1 MKQLSCD
8 SLPLT
13 IAQRGLWVAQKINPK
28 ASLTLSEVLELCGPI
43 QPQLILRASRQVVCE
58 FEPIRTR
65 IVEEHGVP
73 RQRVEA
79 EYLGDFPYLDLSGEA
94 APRQAAECWIAQA
107 IERQWDIARDPMWG
121 CVLFRLGEDHYLWV
135 QYAHHIMMDGYSG
148 SIVAQRMAE
157 LYSAYAAG
165 VEPPASTAGSLA
177 GLVELEASYRES
189 ERCRRDRDYW
199 VQQLANPP
207 PAVRLTRRAG
217 ALQFGC
223 LRSTGYLSSA
233 QIARLRELGA
243 LYGATLPQL
252 LIALVAA
259 FYHRNT
265 GAEDLIFGMP
275 VTGRV
280 NRQYR
285 NTPGMV
291 ANAVLIRLA
300 MAPQAP
306 FHHLFAQVASVV
318 RSALRHQQ
326 YRYEDL
332 RRALGLVRNDQQL
345 AWLAVNIE
353 AFDYALDF
361 GGVQA
366 IPHNLCNGSFEDLTI
381 FFYERGDGADVRFD
395 FDANPGL
402 YTREELDEHRRR
414 LLQLVDSVL
423 DNPTQALGQVDML
436 GAQERARLLYDWNR
450 TDAALPEPSSLPHW
464 FAQQAGGTPDAIAVR
479 CASQVLDYRSLQQ
492 RSAQLAAQWVEEGV
506 SPGDVIAVALPRSEQ
521 LLVVLLAVMWSGATY
536 LPLDPLGPA
545 ERNATMLDD
554 SGAIALVCEPAQWEQ
569 HALAGIVW
577 LDPRAGTDLAPL
589 PAPRATADGIAYLLY
604 TSGSAGRPKGVEVS
618 HRNLASFLFAMQH
631 ELQLQASDRVLALTT
646 ISFDIAALELY
657 LPLICGASVVIAG
670 DGALHDPQGL
680 SRLIARER
688 ISLIQ
693 ATPSL
698 WRILLANEDLPLQQ
712 VHALVG
718 GEALS
723 GELATRLLQRTA
735 QLTHLYGPT
744 ETTVWS
750 TLMRLTPAETASVP
764 IGRPLRNTRVYVL
777 DGQQQPV
784 PTGASGELYIGGA
797 GVAKGYRKRQQLNDA
812 SFLPDPF
819 AADGG
824 RMYRTGDLARWREDG
839 VLEFLGRADAQLKIR
854 GHRVE
859 PGEVEAALLCHP
871 AIAAAAVAGHRDGD
885 GAGAM
890 QLVAYLV
897 AAGDAA
903 LPTLDALRQQLHG
916 RLPEYML
923 PSVCMALPALPLTPN
938 GKLDRKALPVPGTAA
953 APRYVA
959 PRDPLERRLVAL
971 WQDLLQ
977 VERIGVHD
985 NFFELGGDSLTAAE
999 LLARF
1004 PSQFGIELPLGS
1016 LFQASTVAG
1025 LATLMANAEEAQ
1037 NDPLAP
1043 LLRLRAGDHGNR
1055 PLFCIHPVVGLGW
1068 SYLGLLGQLDPGC
1081 PVYALQSPALRN
1093 GAVLPD
1099 SIERIAADYVQR
1111 IRRVQPQGPYRL
1123 LGWSLGGLIVHAMAA
1138 ELRSGGQE
1146 VELLVMLDAYPYAAR
1161 IATLGDE
1168 AARLRA
1174 ALAFLGLRLDPGQP
1188 APACVAELSMLLC
1201 EHYGLLS
1208 VPLVQ
1213 QLLQDDPQLFDRI
1226 AALTEHHLALAGHF
1240 QPQPVDVDLLF
1251 FDAAI
1256 KPALDLSPLS
1266 DHRPDAWRGVVA
1278 GLEVYSIDS
1287 DHQSMLQSAPAAQI
1301 ARIVDARLHPRQ
1313 SAHRGAA
1320 TAARLAPPLPATEAL
1335 ADA

>member
-1 MKQLSCD
+1 MNQLSCGT
-8 SLPLT
+8 LPLT
-13 IAQRGLWVAQKINPK
+13 TAQRGLWVGQKINPK
-28 ASLTLSEVLELCGPI
+28 ASLNMAEGLELFGPI
-43 QPQLILRASRQVVCE
+43 QPDLILRASRQVVCE
-58 FEPIRTR
+58 FENIRVR
-65 IVEEHGVP
+65 IVEENGMP

-79 EYLGDFPYLDLSGEA
+79 EYRGDFPYLDLRGEA
-94 APRQAAECWIAQA
+94 APRQAAERWVAQA
-107 IERQWDIARDPMWG
+107 MERQLDIARDPLWS
-121 CVLFRLGEDHYLWV
+121 CVLFRLGDEHYLWV
-135 QYAHHIMMDGYSG
+135 QCVHHLVVDGYTG
-148 SIVAQRMAE
+148 GMAAQRLAE

-165 VEPPASTAGSLA
+165 VEPPAGSAGTLA

-199 VQQLANPP
+199 VQQLADPP
-207 PAVRLTRRAG
+207 PAVSLTRRPG
-217 ALQFGC
+217 ALQGGL
-223 LRSTGYLSSA
+223 LRSTGHLSSA

-275 VTGRV
+275 VTGRI

-285 NTPGMV
+285 STPGMV
-291 ANAVLIRLA
+291 ANAVSIRLA

-306 FHHLFAQVASVV
+306 FHSLFAQVASVV

-332 RRALGLVRNDQQL
+332 RRDLGLVGNDQQL

-366 IPHNLCNGSFEDLTI
+366 IPDNLSNGSAEDLTI
-381 FFYERGDGADVRFD
+381 FFYERGDGAGVRFD

-423 DNPTQALGQVDML
+423 DDPTQALGQVDML
-436 GAQERARLLYDWNR
+436 GAQERARLLHDWNR

-464 FAQQAGGTPDAIAVR
+464 FAQQAAATPNAVAVR
-479 CASQVLDYRSLQQ
+479 CGSQVLDYRSLQR
-492 RSAQLAAQWVEEGV
+492 RSAQLAAQWVEDGV
-506 SPGDVIAVALPRSEQ
+506 LPGDVIAVALPRSEQ

-569 HALAGIVW
+569 HALGGIVW
-577 LDPRAGTDLAPL
+577 LDPQAGTELAPL

-604 TSGSAGRPKGVEVS
+604 TSGSTGAPKGVEVS

-631 ELQLQASDRVLALTT
+631 ELHLQASDRVLALTT

-657 LPLICGASVVIAG
+657 LPLICGASVVVAG
-670 DGALHDPQGL
+670 DGLLHDPHGL

-688 ISLIQ
+688 ISLMQ

-718 GEALS
+718 GEALGS
-723 GELATRLLQRTA
+723 ELATRLLQRA
-735 QLTHLYGPT
+735 ARLTQLYGPT

-750 TLMRLTPAETASVP
+750 TVMHLTPADTASVP

-777 DGQQQPV
+777 DAQQRPV

-797 GVAKGYRKRQQLNDA
+797 GVAKGYRKRQQLSDA
-812 SFLPDPF
+812 RFLPDPF

-824 RMYRTGDLARWREDG
+824 RMYRSGDLARWREDG

-859 PGEVEAALLCHP
+859 PGEVEAALLRHP
-871 AIAAAAVAGHRDGD
+871 AIAAAAVVGHRDGD
-885 GAGAM
+885 GDGAM

-903 LPTLDALRQQLHG
+903 LPTPDALRQQMRG
-916 RLPEYML
+916 RLPEHML

-938 GKLDRKALPVPGTAA
+938 GKLDRKALPVPGRAA

-959 PRDPLERRLVAL
+959 PRNPLEQRLVAL
-971 WQDLLQ
+971 WQSLLE

-1016 LFQASTVAG
+1016 LFHASTVAG
-1025 LATLMANAEEAQ
+1025 LAMLMANAEDAQ

-1043 LLRLRAGDHGNR
+1043 VLRLRAGDHGNR

-1081 PVYALQSPALRN
+1081 PVYALQSPALRS
-1093 GAVLPD
+1093 GVALPD
-1099 SIERIAADYVQR
+1099 SIETIAADYVRR

-1138 ELRSGGQE
+1138 ELRAGGHE
-1146 VELLVMLDAYPYAAR
+1146 VELLAMLDAYPYAER
-1161 IATLGDE
+1161 IAMLGDE
-1168 AARLRA
+1168 AARVRTA
-1174 ALAFLGLRLDPGQP
+1174 VAFLGLRLDPGQP
-1188 APACVAELSMLLC
+1188 APTCVADLSMLLC
-1201 EHYGLLS
+1201 DHYGLLS
-1208 VPLVQ
+1208 MPLVQ
-1213 QLLQDDPQLFDRI
+1213 QLLQDDPQLLDRI
-1226 AALTEHHLALAGHF
+1226 AALTEHQLTLASHY
-1240 QPQPVDVDLLF
+1240 QPPRVDVDLLF

-1256 KPALDLSPLS
+1256 KPALDLSPLL
-1266 DHRPDAWRGVVA
+1266 DQRPAAWSAFVA
-1278 GLEVYSIDS
+1278 DLEVRPIDS

-1301 ARIVDARLHPRQ
+1301 ARIVDARLHPRKSVQ
-1313 SAHRGAA
+1313 SAVASRQAQ
-1320 TAARLAPPLPATEAL
+1320 PLPAAEAL
-1335 ADA
+1335 AHA

>member
-1 MKQLSCD
+1 MNQLSCG

-13 IAQRGLWVAQKINPK
+13 VAQRGLWVIHKINPK
-28 ASLTLSEVLELCGPI
+28 ASLNLSEALELFGPI
-43 QPQLILRASRQVVCE
+43 QPQLILRASRQLVCE
-58 FEPIRTR
+58 FETIRMR
-65 IVEEHGVP
+65 IVEENGLP

-79 EYLGDFPYLDLSGEA
+79 EYLGDFPYLDLSGGP
-94 APRQAAECWIAQA
+94 APRQAAECWIAQV
-107 IERQWDIARDPMWG
+107 IERQWDIARDPLWR

-135 QYAHHIMMDGYSG
+135 QYGHHLVMDGYSG
-148 SIVAQRMAE
+148 GMVVQRLAE

-165 VEPPASTAGSLA
+165 VEPPASTVGTLA
-177 GLVELEASYRES
+177 ALVELEASYRKS
-189 ERCRRDRDYW
+189 ERFLRDRDYW
-199 VQQLANPP
+199 AQQLANPP
-207 PAVRLTRRAG
+207 PAVRLTRRPG
-217 ALQFGC
+217 ASHCGF
-223 LRSTGYLSSA
+223 LRSTGHLSSA
-233 QIARLRELGA
+233 KIARLRELGA
-243 LYGATLPQL
+243 LYGVTLPQL

-265 GAEDLIFGMP
+265 GAEDMIFGMP

-285 NTPGMV
+285 STPCML
-291 ANAVLIRLA
+291 ANAVPIRLA

-306 FHHLFAQVASVV
+306 FHSLFAQVASVV

-332 RRALGLVRNDQQL
+332 RRDLGLVRNDQQL

-361 GGVQA
+361 GGVKA
-366 IPHNLCNGSFEDLTI
+366 IPHNLSNGSFEDLTI

-423 DNPTQALGQVDML
+423 DDPTQALGQVDML

-464 FAQQAGGTPDAIAVR
+464 FAQQAAATPDAIAVR

-492 RSAQLAAQWVEEGV
+492 RSAQLAAQWVGEGV
-506 SPGDVIAVALPRSEQ
+506 SPGDVIAVALPRSAQ

-536 LPLDPLGPA
+536 LPLDPRGPA
-545 ERNATMLDD
+545 ERNATMLND

-569 HALAGIVW
+569 HALGGIVW
-577 LDPRAGTDLAPL
+577 LDPQAGTDLDPL
-589 PAPRATADGIAYLLY
+589 SAPRATADGIAYLLY
-604 TSGSAGRPKGVEVS
+604 TSGSTGTPKGVEVS
-618 HRNLASFLFAMQH
+618 HRNLASFLFAMQE

-657 LPLICGASVVIAG
+657 LPLICGASVVVAG
-670 DGALHDPQGL
+670 DGLLHDPHGL

-688 ISLIQ
+688 ISLMQ

-718 GEALS
+718 GETLS
-723 GELATRLLQRTA
+723 GALATRLLQRSA
-735 QLTHLYGPT
+735 RLTHLYGPT

-819 AADGG
+819 VADGG

-859 PGEVEAALLCHP
+859 PGEVEAALLRHP
-871 AIAAAAVAGHRDGD
+871 AIAAAAVVGHRAGDGD
-885 GAGAM
+885 GAM

-897 AAGDAA
+897 AAGDAT
-903 LPTLDALRQQLHG
+903 LPTLDTLRQQLRA

-923 PSVCMALPALPLTPN
+923 PTVCMALPALPLTPN
-938 GKLDRKALPVPGTAA
+938 GKLDRKALPVPGRAEV
-953 APRYVA
+953 PRYVA
-959 PRDPLERRLVAL
+959 PRTALEERLVAL
-971 WQDLLQ
+971 WQRLLG

-1004 PSQFGIELPLGS
+1004 PSHFGIELPLGS
-1016 LFQASTVAG
+1016 LFDASTVAG
-1025 LATLMANAEEAQ
+1025 LATLMENAEESQ

-1043 LLRLRAGDHGNR
+1043 LLRLRRGDHGNR

-1068 SYLGLLGQLDPGC
+1068 SYLGLLGQLDPDC
-1081 PVYALQSPALRN
+1081 PVYALQSPALRS
-1093 GAVLPD
+1093 GAALPD
-1099 SIERIAADYVQR
+1099 SIETIAADYLRR
-1111 IRRVQPQGPYRL
+1111 IRCVQPQGPYRL

-1138 ELRSGGQE
+1138 ELRAGGHE
-1146 VELLVMLDAYPYAAR
+1146 VELLSILDAYPYAAR
-1161 IATLGDE
+1161 IAALGDD
-1168 AARLRA
+1168 AARVRA
-1174 ALAFLGLRLDPGQP
+1174 ALAFLGLRLQPGQP
-1188 APACVAELSMLLC
+1188 APACMADLSMLLC

-1208 VPLVQ
+1208 LPLVQ
-1213 QLLQDDPQLFDRI
+1213 QLLQDDPQLLERI
-1226 AALTEHHLALAGHF
+1226 AALVEHQLALASDY
-1240 QPQPVDVDLLF
+1240 QPQRVDVDLLF

-1256 KPALDLSPLS
+1256 KPALDLSPLL
-1266 DHRPDAWRGVVA
+1266 DHRPDAWRDFVA
-1278 GLEVYSIDS
+1278 GLDVHPIDS

-1301 ARIVDARLHPRQ
+1301 ARIVDARLRPHQCAPRA
-1313 SAHRGAA
+1313 SAAA
-1320 TAARLAPPLPATEAL
+1320 SRLAQPLPATEVL
-1335 ADA
+1335 ADV